1 MAMAA
6 LGQVARCGEDLNSGV
21 PAQGLP
27 YPVTNGVAPA
37 PVRRYGPRM
46 SNPATATH
54 NKAIGYIFWFFGFT
68 GLHRFYH
75 GKPLSGVSV

>member
-1 MAMAA
+1 
-6 LGQVARCGEDLNSGV
+6 
-21 PAQGLP
+21 
-27 YPVTNGVAPA
+27 
-37 PVRRYGPRM
+37 M
-46 SNPATATH
+46 SNPAAATH